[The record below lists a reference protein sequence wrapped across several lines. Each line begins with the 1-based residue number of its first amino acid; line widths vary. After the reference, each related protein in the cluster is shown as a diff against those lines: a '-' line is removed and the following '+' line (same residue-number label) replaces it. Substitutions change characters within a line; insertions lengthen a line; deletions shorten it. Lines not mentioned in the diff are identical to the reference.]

1 MTLFS
6 QLNLDDNEDVSPPVN
21 VKHLLDKQSNG
32 FSIEKLVVDEQ
43 LSYLE
48 ATSRWME
55 ENSIP
60 EGNYSRFV
68 PQLIIDK
75 IKDEA
80 IKENVL
86 RPSMSKYEQTSNLD
100 FLL

>member
-6 QLNLDDNEDVSPPVN
+6 QLNLEDDSPQQDI
-21 VKHLLDKQSNG
+21 KKLLDKQKNG
-32 FSIEKLVVDEQ
+32 FVIEQLVVKEQ

-60 EGNYSRFV
+60 EGNHTRFI
-68 PQLIIDK
+68 PALIIDK

-80 IKENVL
+80 INEHML
-86 RPSMSKYEQTSNLD
+86 RPSMSKTEKTASLD

>member
-6 QLNLDDNEDVSPPVN
+6 QQNLNEDQEPSKALDVN
-21 VKHLLDKQSNG
+21 ALLDKQKNG
-32 FSIEKLVVDEQ
+32 FEIEQ
-43 LSYLE
+43 LVIEHGLTFLE

-55 ENSIP
+55 EHSVP
-60 EGNYSRFV
+60 EGNHSRFIPSV
-68 PQLIIDK
+68 IIDK

-80 IKENVL
+80 VNDNLL
-86 RPSMSKYEQTSNLD
+86 RPSLAKNYKTNSLD

>member
-6 QLNLDDNEDVSPPVN
+6 QLNLESDAPQQDI
-21 VKHLLDKQSNG
+21 KKLLDKQKNG
-32 FSIEKLVVDEQ
+32 FEIEQLVINHQ

-60 EGNYSRFV
+60 EGNHARFIPV
-68 PQLIIDK
+68 LIIDK

-80 IKENVL
+80 INENML
-86 RPSMSKYEQTSNLD
+86 RPSMAKTEKTTSLD

>member
-6 QLNLDDNEDVSPPVN
+6 QLNLEGESPQQDI
-21 VKHLLDKQSNG
+21 KKLLDKQKNG
-32 FSIEKLVVDEQ
+32 FEIEQLVIKEQ

-55 ENSIP
+55 ENSVP
-60 EGNYSRFV
+60 EGNHARFIPV
-68 PQLIIDK
+68 LIIDK

-80 IKENVL
+80 IKEHML
-86 RPSMSKYEQTSNLD
+86 RPSMAKTEKTTSLD

>member
-6 QLNLDDNEDVSPPVN
+6 QLSLEDESPQYD
-21 VKHLLDKQSNG
+21 VKKLLDKQKNG
-32 FSIEKLVVDEQ
+32 FEIEQLVVNEQ

-48 ATSRWME
+48 ATTRWME

-60 EGNYSRFV
+60 EGNHSRFI
-68 PQLIIDK
+68 PTLIIDK

-80 IKENVL
+80 IKEHML
-86 RPSMSKYEQTSNLD
+86 RPSMAKTEKTSSLD

>member
-6 QLNLDDNEDVSPPVN
+6 QLNLDDESPVQDL
-21 VKHLLDKQSNG
+21 KKLLDKQQNG
-32 FSIEKLVVDEQ
+32 FAIEQLVVKEQ
-43 LSYLE
+43 ISYLE

-60 EGNYSRFV
+60 EGNHARFI
-68 PQLIIDK
+68 PALIIDK

-80 IKENVL
+80 INENML
-86 RPSMSKYEQTSNLD
+86 RPSMAKTEKTTSLD

>member
-6 QLNLDDNEDVSPPVN
+6 QLNLEDNEDVSPPVN
-21 VKHLLDKQSNG
+21 VKHLLDKQANG
-32 FSIEKLVVDEQ
+32 FSIEKLVIDEQ

-68 PQLIIDK
+68 PQLIVDK

-80 IKENVL
+80 IKENAL
-86 RPSMSKYEQTSNLD
+86 RPSMSKTEQTSNLD

>member
-6 QLNLDDNEDVSPPVN
+6 QLNLEGESPQQDI
-21 VKHLLDKQSNG
+21 KKLLDKQKNG
-32 FSIEKLVVDEQ
+32 FEIEQLVSIHQ

-60 EGNYSRFV
+60 EGNHARFIPV
-68 PQLIIDK
+68 LIIDK

-80 IKENVL
+80 INEHML
-86 RPSMSKYEQTSNLD
+86 RPSMAKTEKTNSLD